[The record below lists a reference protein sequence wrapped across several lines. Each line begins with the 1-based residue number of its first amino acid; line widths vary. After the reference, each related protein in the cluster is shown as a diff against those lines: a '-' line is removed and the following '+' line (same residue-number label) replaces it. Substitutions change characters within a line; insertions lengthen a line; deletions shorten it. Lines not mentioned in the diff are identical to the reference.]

1 MSSTSDIG
9 LTITELADI
18 RSDIN
23 QLLPETCTIQYVTE
37 TSDSIGYPAR
47 SYTNRGTAISCR
59 LDPVANVGLMGHEA
73 ISAMRNYLIT
83 ENMWMLTLK
92 HDQTIASTDHVIIGS
107 TTYEV
112 RFVDGAKSWKG
123 STRAVLEVIST

>member
-1 MSSTSDIG
+1 MSSLSDIG
-9 LTITELADI
+9 LTTAELADI
-18 RSDIN
+18 RNDIN
-23 QLLPETCTIQYVTE
+23 QLLPDTCTIKYVSESVDT
-37 TSDSIGYPAR
+37 IGQPVR

-73 ISAMRNYLIT
+73 MSAMKNYFVT
-83 ENMWMLTLK
+83 ENMWILTLK
-92 HDQTIASTDHVIIGS
+92 HDQTIATTDQVIINS

>member
-1 MSSTSDIG
+1 MSSLSDIG
-9 LTITELADI
+9 LTTAELADI
-18 RSDIN
+18 RNDIN
-23 QLLPETCTIQYVTE
+23 QLLPDTCTIKYVSESVDT
-37 TSDSIGYPAR
+37 IGQPVR

-73 ISAMRNYLIT
+73 MSAMKNYLVT
-83 ENMWMLTLK
+83 ENMWILTLK
-92 HDQTIASTDHVIIGS
+92 HDQTIATTDQVIINS